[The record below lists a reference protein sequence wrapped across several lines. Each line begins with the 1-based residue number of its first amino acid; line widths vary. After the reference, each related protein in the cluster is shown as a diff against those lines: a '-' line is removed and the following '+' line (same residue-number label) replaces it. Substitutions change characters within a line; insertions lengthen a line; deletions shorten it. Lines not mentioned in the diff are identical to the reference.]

1 MTTPTGHCAQFVASF
16 LLADAQGGARPAS
29 ASLAPW
35 CLFQLGRAFGIRTA
49 ISKKLTFYQRMP
61 MAKYHDQDLEN
72 SPAFKA
78 LRRYVEDRRSKA
90 PKSGAIAF
98 EEHEKEIAHLVS
110 ALGAE
115 ILADDLQHLDVDS
128 EQVTVEGVEYRVA
141 LECEQTYFGQ
151 LGPMRVLRHLY
162 RPRGGGRTICPLELR
177 AGIVEGAWTPRAA
190 RLMALMV
197 AEIPPSDVERLLGE
211 IGGLVPSASSLD
223 RLPKD
228 LSGRWED
235 NHLQWEEALR
245 LQDTIPAKAVTMA
258 VSIDGV
264 HAPMRKPK
272 DAPKEASAYKEAS
285 CGTVTFLDKDA
296 EPLKTIRYGRMPEKK
311 KKTLKAQLRAEHD

>member
-1 MTTPTGHCAQFVASF
+1 MNALE
-16 LLADAQGGARPAS
+16 LLLEAS
-29 ASLAPW
+29 ACGVHPQIADGRLSYDAPPGGLSAELRAELKSHKLDLVELISQPEMAARDLW
-35 CLFQLGRAFGIRTA
+35 GAAVGEGDHPVLHLFVRTYDETNAASRTICCDFPVSRRTRGSEASVAPCCLFQLGRAFGIRTA
-49 ISKKLTFYQRMP
+49 ISKKLTFYKRMP
-61 MAKYHDQDLEN
+61 MTKYHDQDLEN
-72 SPAFKA
+72 SPALKA

-90 PKSGAIAF
+90 PKSGAIVF

-110 ALGAE
+110 AMGAE
-115 ILADDLQHLDVDS
+115 ILADDLQRLDVDS

-162 RPRGGGRTICPLELR
+162 RPRGGGRMICPLELR

-228 LSGRWED
+228 FSERWED
-235 NHLQWEEALR
+235 NHLQ
-245 LQDTIPAKAVTMA
+245 
-258 VSIDGV
+258 
-264 HAPMRKPK
+264 
-272 DAPKEASAYKEAS
+272 
-285 CGTVTFLDKDA
+285 
-296 EPLKTIRYGRMPEKK
+296 
-311 KKTLKAQLRAEHD
+311 